1 MAKKNKKNEININV
15 RLITICVFLICDDRL
30 YEIICKIGEEIEME
44 NTGTCLCGVTKY
56 LLKGKP
62 EMTVACH
69 CNDCKKQTSSPF
81 SIVAG
86 FLKENVE
93 FLDRSNLKQ
102 FNTIGD
108 SGKEVRRFFCGNC
121 GSPIYSDVDVAPGFY
136 YFKMGTVDDPSW
148 VYPEIEIYTKD
159 KIKCSVMNE
168 SVKSFEIMP

>member
-1 MAKKNKKNEININV
+1 MQ
-15 RLITICVFLICDDRL
+15 
-30 YEIICKIGEEIEME
+30 
-44 NTGTCLCGVTKY
+44 
-56 LLKGKP
+56 
-62 EMTVACH
+62 
-69 CNDCKKQTSSPF
+69 KQTSSPF

-108 SGKEVRRFFCGNC
+108 SEKKLEVFLE
-121 GSPIYSDVDVAPGFY
+121 IVDHHYSDVDVAPGVY